1 MKEENLYISSS
12 KIGGINFQIIA
23 SKKGIKQLQFIK
35 KNEKAKHDKII
46 KLQPDDPYMFGV
58 FNQLEEY
65 FDRKRKVFDIP
76 LDIEGSDFQIK
87 VWNELLNI
95 PYGKTISYK
104 QLSKRLGNPKLLRAV
119 GKANST
125 NPVAIVIPCHRV
137 INTNGDL
144 GGYAGGLEIKEKL
157 LELEGCLSM
166 ELFN

>member
-1 MKEENLYISSS
+1 MEEENLYISTS

-23 SKKGIKQLQFIK
+23 TKKGIKQLHFK
-35 KNEKAKHDKII
+35 NKNEKTKHDKII
-46 KLQPDDPYMFGV
+46 KLQPDDPYMFGI
-58 FNQLEEY
+58 FTQLEEY
-65 FDRKRKVFDIP
+65 FNRKRKVFNIP
-76 LDIEGSDFQIK
+76 LDIEGTDFQKK

-125 NPVAIVIPCHRV
+125 NPVAVVIPCHRV
-137 INTNGDL
+137 INSNGDL

-157 LELEGCLSM
+157 LELEGSLSM

>member
-23 SKKGIKQLQFIK
+23 SKKGIKQLHFIK
-35 KNEKAKHDKII
+35 KNDKSKHDKII

-65 FDRKRKVFDIP
+65 FKRKRKEFDIP

-119 GKANST
+119 GKANSS